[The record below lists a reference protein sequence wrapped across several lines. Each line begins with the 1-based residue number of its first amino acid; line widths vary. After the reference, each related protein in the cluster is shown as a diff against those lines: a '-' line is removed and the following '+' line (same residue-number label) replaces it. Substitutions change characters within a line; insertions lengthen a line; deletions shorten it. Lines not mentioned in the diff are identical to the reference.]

1 MLVAVVQQLDLRL
14 FSLVVAA
21 AAAAAVVGI
30 VQHQQQ
36 LLQLLVQCVQ
46 MLDGRLRGCLVAL
59 HLPWPPFQPCTESA
73 RPADSGAGCML
84 PAPPASVDQS
94 LHIKC
99 AFIA

>member
-1 MLVAVVQQLDLRL
+1 MLVAVVQQLDLGP

-21 AAAAAVVGI
+21 AAAVVVGI
-30 VQHQQQ
+30 VPHQQQ

-46 MLDGRLRGCLVAL
+46 MLGGRLRGCLAAL

-94 LHIKC
+94 LRNKC
-99 AFIA
+99 AYIA

>member
-1 MLVAVVQQLDLRL
+1 MLVAVVQQLDLRPI
-14 FSLVVAA
+14 SLVVAA
-21 AAAAAVVGI
+21 AAAVVVGT

-36 LLQLLVQCVQ
+36 LLQPLVQCVQ
-46 MLDGRLRGCLVAL
+46 MLGGCLRGCLVAL

-94 LHIKC
+94 LRSKC